1 MKMSQLFVVDEDRQ
15 LNLEDVLLVAG
26 MSQNWL

>member
-1 MKMSQLFVVDEDRQ
+1 MKMSQLFAADEDRQ